1 MFCKHCG
8 NEVEQQAKFCSKCG
22 QDVTAVTRTGVPAQ
36 TRPRDMG
43 MHINILGWLLIG
55 SGVLTGI
62 GALAVLF
69 IGQIIRHVPFPPQD
83 MPINMPHF
91 VGWITTMIAFFLAA
105 VAAGTAAAGVG
116 LLQYRDWARVL
127 TIIMA
132 VLLLFHFPI
141 GTAVGIYAFWVL
153 FSREGQDYFKARAE
167 QAP

>member
-1 MFCKHCG
+1 MFCTSCG

-22 QDVTAVTRTGVPAQ
+22 QEATAGTRTALPVR
-36 TRPRDMG
+36 TKPRDMG

-69 IGQIIRHVPFPPQD
+69 IGQIIRHVPFPPED
-83 MPINMPHF
+83 MPVNMPHF
-91 VGWITTMIAFFLAA
+91 IGWISSIIGLGLAA

-127 TIIMA
+127 SIVMA

-141 GTAVGIYAFWVL
+141 GTAVAIYAFWVL
-153 FSREGQDYFKARAE
+153 FSREGQDYFKSRAD